1 MSKENDEKKT
11 QALDITTLD
20 TYDLLG
26 FFISILSDQA
36 WQHLGLRVKAGTDKI
51 ERDLERARVAIDCT
65 SFLIDKLEPRLEER
79 ERDAMRRLLADLQI
93 NFARLSSEKTQ
104 GT

>member
-1 MSKENDEKKT
+1 MSMKNDEKKA
-11 QALDITTLD
+11 QMLDITALD
-20 TYDLLG
+20 MYDLLG
-26 FFISILSDQA
+26 FFISILSTQA
-36 WQHLGLRVKAGTDKI
+36 WQHMGLRMKAGTDKI

-79 ERDAMRRLLADLQI
+79 ERDALRRLLADLQI
-93 NFARLSSEKTQ
+93 NFARLSSEMPQ

>member
-1 MSKENDEKKT
+1 MSKENDEEKT
-11 QALDITTLD
+11 QVLDITTLD

-36 WQHLGLRVKAGTDKI
+36 WQHMGLRVKAGTDKI
-51 ERDLERARVAIDCT
+51 ERDLERARVAIDCI
-65 SFLIDKLEPRLEER
+65 SFLVDKLESRLE

-93 NFARLSSEKTQ
+93 NFARLSSVKTQ

>member
-1 MSKENDEKKT
+1 LSKENDEEKT
-11 QALDITTLD
+11 QVLDITTLD

-26 FFISILSDQA
+26 FFISILSAQA
-36 WQHLGLRVKAGTDKI
+36 WQHMGLRVKAGTDKI
-51 ERDLERARVAIDCT
+51 ERDLERARVAIDCI
-65 SFLIDKLEPRLEER
+65 SFLVDKLESRLE

-93 NFARLSSEKTQ
+93 NFARLSSVKTQ

>member
-1 MSKENDEKKT
+1 MSKENDEEKT
-11 QALDITTLD
+11 QVLDITTLD

-26 FFISILSDQA
+26 FFISILSAQA
-36 WQHLGLRVKAGTDKI
+36 WQHMGLRVKAGTDKI
-51 ERDLERARVAIDCT
+51 ERDLERARVAIDCI
-65 SFLIDKLEPRLEER
+65 SFLVDKLESRLE

-93 NFARLSSEKTQ
+93 NFARLSSVKTQ